1 MPSILRMTAAL
12 LFVSC
17 FTFAQDKPAAQEQP
31 AAQDKPAASKSST
44 PSPIPVEAMHQ
55 VNPVKA
61 TPESLAAGKKW
72 YGYDCEMCHGKPGD
86 GKGSVGTDMKLTMS
100 DFSDPASLKDKTDGE
115 LLYIIKN
122 GKGQMPPEGDRLKGN
137 ELWNLVNYVRSLAN
151 KKKAAEE
158 KTGQ

>member
-1 MPSILRMTAAL
+1 
-12 LFVSC
+12 
-17 FTFAQDKPAAQEQP
+17 
-31 AAQDKPAASKSST
+31 
-44 PSPIPVEAMHQ
+44 
-55 VNPVKA
+55 
-61 TPESLAAGKKW
+61 
-72 YGYDCEMCHGKPGD
+72 MCHGKTGD